1 MSQHLSSITLNM
13 AIYDMLIKLMKR
25 KGFEL

>member
-13 AIYDMLIKLMKR
+13 AIYGMLIKLMKR